1 MTFAVFMYAIGG
13 YAVVLLAAMLCLEQ
27 ARDPVRQS
35 APHPHDGVHAQL
47 RAWPR
52 TARRCPVA
60 QENALPLRSARLAA
74 PARRQRR
81 AQTSCRR

>member
-1 MTFAVFMYAIGG
+1 MTFSVFMYAVGG
-13 YAVVLLAAMLCLEQ
+13 YAVVLLAAMLYVEKV
-27 ARDPVRQS
+27 REPVPQS

-60 QENALPLRSARLAA
+60 HENALPLRSARHVA
-74 PARRQRR
+74 PPRRQRP